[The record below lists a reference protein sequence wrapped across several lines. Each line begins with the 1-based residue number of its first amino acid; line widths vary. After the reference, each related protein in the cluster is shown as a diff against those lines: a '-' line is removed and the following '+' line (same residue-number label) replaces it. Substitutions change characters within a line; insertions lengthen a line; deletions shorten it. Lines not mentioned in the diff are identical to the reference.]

1 MDSKIVNPSKGRSD
15 GLIMFCRKE
24 IKVELLFSAPK
35 YIDVQVVESDM
46 KI

>member
-15 GLIMFCRKE
+15 GLIMFWRKE
-24 IKVELLFSAPK
+24 IKVELLFLAPK
-35 YIDVQVVESDM
+35 YIDVRVVESDT